1 MIRIRISGDALL
13 DLEVGYEFYERQEPG
28 LGEYF
33 ATHIRA
39 DIEGLKITAGIHR
52 KLYRDLHR
60 LMSKKFPFA
69 IFYQLEGEV
78 ATVVAIVDCR
88 MDPEWIDLHL
98 DPGDD

>member
-1 MIRIRISGDALL
+1 
-13 DLEVGYEFYERQEPG
+13 
-28 LGEYF
+28 
-33 ATHIRA
+33 
-39 DIEGLKITAGIHR
+39 
-52 KLYRDLHR
+52 
-60 LMSKKFPFA
+60 MSKKFPFA